1 VGDDRPFLTAQW
13 RDLLLLNYEVP
24 ESLLDPLVPAGTR
37 LDRVAGRLL
46 ASVVGFRFL
55 DTRVRGW
62 SVPFHRHF
70 EEVNLRFYVRRALP
84 SGEVRRAVVFVRELV
99 PKRAVAW
106 VARVVYNEPY
116 LAVPMGHRL
125 TRSAPDGPPSRVEY
139 SWAFKAQATVVELLW
154 LDGLNK
160 QLSLSQPSGTARR
173 SVLFSQAD
181 TAWRHAMQMGAPRP
195 AAFKTPE
202 LAELVDLGG
211 PARLF
216 WRAADVTQPA
226 TLLEMIGDLEQIWY
240 AGMQAA
246 IGDYAAAFEMLGRFH
261 GATAEIREGQGRLVA
276 RLVLVAASES
286 AAKRASGAL
295 ALASALG
302 KLVAGGAVRSGQMT
316 AAAAAALDSV
326 LGSIE
331 TRVVGARLTVQLGI
345 DVTTLREAL
354 Q

>member
-139 SWAFKAQATVVELLW
+139 SWAHGHRRGRLAGSLAMAPTLLQRPSEAEFITEHYWGYTRQRDGGTMEYQVTHPPWTVATVTDALLT
-154 LDGLNK
+154 G
-160 QLSLSQPSGTARR
+160 
-173 SVLFSQAD
+173 
-181 TAWRHAMQMGAPRP
+181 
-195 AAFKTPE
+195 KTDI
-202 LAELVDLGG
+202 VYG
-211 PARLF
+211 PAWQAILNGPPHSAFYANGSEVAVFAGRRLKSS
-216 WRAADVTQPA
+216 P
-226 TLLEMIGDLEQIWY
+226 
-240 AGMQAA
+240 
-246 IGDYAAAFEMLGRFH
+246 
-261 GATAEIREGQGRLVA
+261 
-276 RLVLVAASES
+276 VAA
-286 AAKRASGAL
+286 
-295 ALASALG
+295 
-302 KLVAGGAVRSGQMT
+302 
-316 AAAAAALDSV
+316 
-326 LGSIE
+326 
-331 TRVVGARLTVQLGI
+331 
-345 DVTTLREAL
+345 
-354 Q
+354 